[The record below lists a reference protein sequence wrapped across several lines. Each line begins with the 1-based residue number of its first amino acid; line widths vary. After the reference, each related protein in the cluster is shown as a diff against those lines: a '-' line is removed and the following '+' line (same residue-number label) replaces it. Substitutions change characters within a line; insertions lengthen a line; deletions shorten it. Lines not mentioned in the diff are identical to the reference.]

1 LATFNTIAALKT
13 GDRLVFEQLFHDHYE
28 RVYFYL
34 LGKTKTKYMAEEG
47 TQLAFIKLW
56 QYKSSLDEDI
66 ALNIQLFRIVR
77 TTLIDLVRREQ
88 TKNTHAAGAAAH
100 LPLHSNQV
108 WENLVAREMKTRLNS
123 SMRAMPAVRK
133 RVFEM
138 SRIREMSNKEIA
150 SELSISVKAVE
161 FHISKAIRYLRHIL
175 PVLLFISIA
184 A

>member
-13 GDRLVFEQLFHDHYE
+13 GDRLVFEQVFQDHYE
-28 RVYFYL
+28 SVYFYL
-34 LGKTKTKYMAEEG
+34 LGKTKTKYIAEEG

-56 QYKSSLDEDI
+56 QYKGNLDEGL

-77 TTLIDLVRREQ
+77 TTLIDLIRKEEK
-88 TKNTHAAGAAAH
+88 KNTHAAGAAAR
-100 LPLHSNQV
+100 LPLHSNEV
-108 WENLVAREMKTRLNS
+108 WEGLMAREVKARLNI

-161 FHISKAIRYLRHIL
+161 FHISKAIRYLKHIL
-175 PVLLFISIA
+175 PVLLFISMA

>member
-1 LATFNTIAALKT
+1 MATFNTIAALKT
-13 GDRLVFEQLFHDHYE
+13 GDRLIFEQVFHDHYE
-28 RVYFYL
+28 SVYFYL
-34 LGKTKTKYMAEEG
+34 LGKTKAKYIAEEG
-47 TQLAFIKLW
+47 TQLTFIKLW
-56 QYKSSLDEDI
+56 QYKSSLDADI

-77 TTLIDLVRREQ
+77 TTLIDLIRKEEK
-88 TKNTHAAGAAAH
+88 KNSHAARAAAR
-100 LPLHSNQV
+100 LPHHSNEV
-108 WENLVAREMKTRLNS
+108 WDDLMVREMKTRLNI

-161 FHISKAIRYLRHIL
+161 FHISKAIRYLKHIL
-175 PVLLFISIA
+175 PVLLFISLA

>member
-1 LATFNTIAALKT
+1 LTTFNTITALKT
-13 GDRLVFEQLFHDHYE
+13 GDRVVFEVVFHDHYE

-34 LGKTKTKYMAEEG
+34 LGKTKARYISEEG

-56 QYKSSLDEDI
+56 QYRSSLDENI

-77 TTLIDLVRREQ
+77 TTLIDLLRKEQ
-88 TKNTHAAGAAAH
+88 IKNAHAAGAATRR
-100 LPLHSNQV
+100 PLHSNQV
-108 WENLVAREMKTRLNS
+108 WEDMMAQEMKTRLSNC
-123 SMRAMPAVRK
+123 MQAMPAVRK

-175 PVLLFISIA
+175 PVLFFISGTT
-184 A
+184 

>member
-56 QYKSSLDEDI
+56 QYKSSLDDDI

-88 TKNTHAAGAAAH
+88 TKNTHAAGAAAR

>member
-1 LATFNTIAALKT
+1 
-13 GDRLVFEQLFHDHYE
+13 
-28 RVYFYL
+28 
-34 LGKTKTKYMAEEG
+34 MAEEG